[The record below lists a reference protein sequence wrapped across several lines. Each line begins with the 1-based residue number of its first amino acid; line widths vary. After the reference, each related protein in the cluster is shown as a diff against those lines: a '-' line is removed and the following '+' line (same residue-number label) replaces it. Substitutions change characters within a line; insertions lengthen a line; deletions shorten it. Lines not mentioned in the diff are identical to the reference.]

1 MNVVL
6 LYNYICIYIYIQ
18 ISILSHLCYLCFTPL
33 LFDFISIIETSV
45 IFEYKYIII
54 YNNIKLDYNMTK
66 FWEIGKKSVCILRNY
81 VAHAKELNNPLPKK
95 PIYFIKPT
103 TAYLQENSGPILLP
117 KGSDVHHEVEL
128 GVVIGETCTNVDE
141 NDAMKYVD
149 GYALTI
155 DMTARDI
162 QTEARNNSMPWTEAK
177 CFDTFMPISTFI
189 PKSQINDP
197 HDINLWLKVDDELRQ
212 DDSTNLMIFSI
223 PTLISE
229 ITKCMT
235 LEKGD
240 VIATG
245 TPQGVGPVVDGQ
257 TIRAGIKGVIEMKFD
272 VKDRG
277 Y

>member
-1 MNVVL
+1 MS
-6 LYNYICIYIYIQ
+6 YDCITTYVYIYIQ

-33 LFDFISIIETSV
+33 IFDFISIIETSV

-141 NDAMKYVD
+141 NGRNVNENERVMMTRRY
-149 GYALTI
+149 
-155 DMTARDI
+155 TARK
-162 QTEARNNSMPWTEAK
+162 TTKNSARHS
-177 CFDTFMPISTFI
+177 
-189 PKSQINDP
+189 
-197 HDINLWLKVDDELRQ
+197 
-212 DDSTNLMIFSI
+212 MIF
-223 PTLISE
+223 E
-229 ITKCMT
+229 
-235 LEKGD
+235 
-240 VIATG
+240 
-245 TPQGVGPVVDGQ
+245 
-257 TIRAGIKGVIEMKFD
+257 
-272 VKDRG
+272 
-277 Y
+277 